1 MNVSDTRNNYN
12 FMYDIGIF
20 HTVYTVGYVSET
32 MLNYTLVQLSI
43 NGEA

>member
-12 FMYDIGIF
+12 FMYNIGIF
-20 HTVYTVGYVSET
+20 YTVYTVGYVSET
-32 MLNYTLVQLSI
+32 MLVQLSI